1 MAMRFTGLAAWTVWR
16 WLIRREGPERPD
28 GLAEGSLTMW
38 PEGEEAAVVELAG
51 ASRLASRLRV
61 LGVVPGARVR
71 VLRRGCPTVI
81 QVEEGRFCLR
91 REDASAIRVGPVVRG
106 SVQPEAD
113 L

>member
-1 MAMRFTGLAAWTVWR
+1 MAMRFAGLAAWTVWR
-16 WLIRREGPERPD
+16 SLIRWEGPGGPD
-28 GLAEGSLTMW
+28 GLAEGPLTAW

-51 ASRLASRLRV
+51 ASRLASRLRE

-91 REDASAIRVGPVVRG
+91 QQDAAAIRVGPVAR
-106 SVQPEAD
+106 
-113 L
+113 